1 MLLGLISDTHNLL
14 RPEAAAA
21 LEGVDQI
28 LHAGDIGDRSIL
40 ESLNKIAPTTA
51 VRGNVDTAP
60 WTKQLPET
68 ELIEL
73 EGASLYVIHDLSKL
87 DLNPEAAGIAAVI
100 YGHSHQPKIEEKKGV
115 FYINPGSAGPKRFNL
130 PISLGK
136 LRADRG
142 RITAELIDLTPV
154 VS

>member
-1 MLLGLISDTHNLL
+1 MLVGLISDTHNLL

-21 LEGVDQI
+21 LKGVDQI
-28 LHAGDIGDRSIL
+28 LHAGDIGDESIL

-60 WTKQLPET
+60 WAKQLPET

-73 EGASLYVIHDLSKL
+73 EGASFYIIHDLSKL
-87 DLNPEAAGIAAVI
+87 DLKPEAAGIAAVI

-115 FYINPGSAGPKRFNL
+115 LYINPGSAGPKRFNL
-130 PISLGK
+130 PISVGK
-136 LRADRG
+136 LRANLG
-142 RITAELIDLTPV
+142 RVTAELIGLTLV
-154 VS
+154 VR